1 MNWEQIIQLI
11 SAAILAG
18 LIGIERETAGRAAG
32 LRTFVVVG
40 VGACL
45 IMQIGTHL
53 KMLYPE
59 TTMDPARLAAQ
70 VVSGL
75 GFLGA
80 GIIWKQK
87 DVIRG
92 LTTAASLWTVG
103 GVGLAIG
110 AGYVSGAIFVTGIVL
125 LCLFLLSPVKR
136 SLRNDRRKKASNR
149 VGRRS

>member
-1 MNWEQIIQLI
+1 M
-11 SAAILAG
+11 
-18 LIGIERETAGRAAG
+18 
-32 LRTFVVVG
+32 
-40 VGACL
+40 
-45 IMQIGTHL
+45 HL
-53 KMLYPE
+53 KTLYPE
-59 TTMDPARLAAQ
+59 APMDVARLAAQ

-92 LTTAASLWTVG
+92 LTTAATLWTVG
-103 GVGLAIG
+103 GVGLAVG
-110 AGYVSGAIFVTGIVL
+110 AGYTSGAVFVTGIVL

-136 SLRNDRRKKASNR
+136 SLQHDRHKKANNR